1 MTTETPEEP
10 AQTAPQP
17 QKFNLAQP
25 RGKLKTGMPVD
36 GMGILSGLPKGGK
49 SAIVA
54 SIPDCPVLELER
66 GGADRLD
73 GWIQEIPDLATFRQ
87 ALQAVVEDPRAKAV
101 AIDSIDILND
111 WFEAEIAEKFG
122 LESISERKEGI
133 NSFEVWKLLRARYEG
148 LIGYLKRSGKL
159 AIIVA
164 HSREPKIDADGKI
177 VIPAGISI
185 PGKLGGYLAAEAD
198 FIGNVYKKQVGNA
211 TQYFVSFQGGSLGTW
226 GSRVEELEDKTIVL
240 PRNGQWAA
248 ITAVCNGKT
257 PEAPKTS
264 TPKEDKKAA
273 EKKPAAK
280 AKGGK

>member
-1 MTTETPEEP
+1 MTTETQETP
-10 AQTAPQP
+10 P
-17 QKFNLAQP
+17 QKFKLASP
-25 RGKLKTGMPVD
+25 RGRLKTGMPVD

-49 SAIVA
+49 SAIVV
-54 SIPDCPVLELER
+54 SIPDCIVFELER

-73 GWIQEIPDLATFRQ
+73 GWIQEIPDLAAFRQ
-87 ALQAVVEDPRAKAV
+87 ALQAAVEDPRAKAV

-111 WFEAEIAEKFG
+111 WFESEIAAKFG
-122 LESISERKEGI
+122 LESISERKEGV

-198 FIGNVYKKQVGNA
+198 FIGNVYKKQVGST

-226 GSRVEELEDKTIVL
+226 GSRIQELEDKTIVL

-257 PEAPKTS
+257 SEAPKAEA
-264 TPKEDKKAA
+264 PKD
-273 EKKPAAK
+273 EKKPAEAG
-280 AKGGK
+280 KGGK

>member
-1 MTTETPEEP
+1 MTTET
-10 AQTAPQP
+10 AAPPKKYQLIP
-17 QKFNLAQP
+17 P

-36 GMGILSGLPKGGK
+36 GLGILSGLPKGGK
-49 SAIVA
+49 SSIVV

-66 GGADRLD
+66 GGADRLE
-73 GWIQEIPDLATFRQ
+73 GWIQEIQDLAAFRQ

-101 AIDSIDILND
+101 AIDSVDVLND

-122 LESISERKEGI
+122 LDSISERKEGV

-148 LIGYLKRSGKL
+148 LIGYLKKSGKL
-159 AIIVA
+159 AVIVA
-164 HSREPKIDADGKI
+164 HSREPKIDADGRV

-226 GSRVEELEDKTIVL
+226 GSRIQELEDKTIVL
-240 PRNGQWAA
+240 PRAGQWAA
-248 ITAVCNGKT
+248 IAAVCDGKVPEVTKIEALNNG
-257 PEAPKTS
+257 
-264 TPKEDKKAA
+264 
-273 EKKPAAK
+273 KKPAAK
-280 AKGGK
+280 AARGGK